1 MFSLPLEPEHSSTL
15 RSARA
20 ALARNRQLLRAAQGK
35 RKRLEKKIKQLGIP
49 NSILMASATIR
60 ALAPAEK
67 HIARW
72 PCLTHLREQAKPDDP
87 VRLCLLDQIIDEFIA
102 SHPDE
107 VIFEENGDIGRKAR
121 RQRAADTI
129 AQYKLMEYVRDINLK
144 QGIAPS
150 SSQLIVRLQQSW
162 PFHDLLGI
170 TNTGERIA
178 FGSASGGRRFLANW
192 RRRFGVTYGRLPPG
206 SDLTA
211 ETIENQA
218 GSQKR
223 GTQKWNLPAG
233 PHEAKETRGT
243 HFWVPKSVSFSGTW
257 KPKIGRKGFHFWVPI
272 RGACVLDMVEFPGV

>member
-1 MFSLPLEPEHSSTL
+1 
-15 RSARA
+15 
-20 ALARNRQLLRAAQGK
+20 
-35 RKRLEKKIKQLGIP
+35 
-49 NSILMASATIR
+49 
-60 ALAPAEK
+60 
-67 HIARW
+67 
-72 PCLTHLREQAKPDDP
+72 
-87 VRLCLLDQIIDEFIA
+87 
-102 SHPDE
+102 
-107 VIFEENGDIGRKAR
+107 
-121 RQRAADTI
+121 
-129 AQYKLMEYVRDINLK
+129 LK

-257 KPKIGRKGFHFWVPI
+257 KPKIGRKRVPLLGTDSRRMRSGHGRI
-272 RGACVLDMVEFPGV
+272 SWCLGHLHRRHHCSSTWTRHRCHWAWEA